1 MIYTITSSTG
11 RQKQAITIEA
21 ALCHAVLMMYCSDR
35 DRAAARENLEQ
46 GKPAE
51 IVYGFKSLTITPE
64 EEPQP

>member
-1 MIYTITSSTG
+1 MIYTTTSSTG
-11 RQKQAITIEA
+11 ARKQAATIEG